1 MNIPDQDVL
10 LKVMQWISYADD
22 DLRLAKNTLET
33 MKEDCPYHLVA
44 YHAQQCVEKYLKAYL
59 VCSCIDFPYTH
70 DIFQLMQ
77 LFGKEAKW
85 VEKIQDA
92 KELTIYA
99 VSARYPEENDKVTKK
114 EAYQAISVAD
124 NVKLVIRTA
133 LLDKGVVIT
142 HS

>member
-10 LKVMQWISYADD
+10 LKVMQWVSYADD

-59 VCSCIDFPYTH
+59 VYSCVDFPYTH
-70 DIFQLMQ
+70 DIFQLLQ
-77 LFGKEAKW
+77 LFGKEEKW
-85 VEKIQDA
+85 IEKIQDA

-114 EAYQAISVAD
+114 EAYQAISAA
-124 NVKLVIRTA
+124 NKVKLVIRTA
-133 LLDKGVVIT
+133 LLDSGVLIT
-142 HS
+142 DK

>member
-1 MNIPDQDVL
+1 MNIPDQDIL
-10 LKVMQWISYADD
+10 MKVIQWTSYADD

-59 VCSCIDFPYTH
+59 VYSCIDFPYTR

-85 VEKIQDA
+85 MEKIQDA
-92 KELTIYA
+92 KDLTIYA
-99 VSARYPEENDKVTKK
+99 VSARYPEENDKVTKE
-114 EAYQAISVAD
+114 EAYQAVSVA
-124 NVKLVIRTA
+124 NKVKLVIRNA
-133 LLDKGVVIT
+133 LLDNGVVIT
-142 HS
+142 DD

>member
-33 MKEDCPYHLVA
+33 MKEDRPYHLVA

-59 VCSCIDFPYTH
+59 VYSCIDFPYTH

-85 VEKIQDA
+85 IEKIQ
-92 KELTIYA
+92 EGGQCYEEYYNCSII
-99 VSARYPEENDKVTKK
+99 VSF
-114 EAYQAISVAD
+114 
-124 NVKLVIRTA
+124 
-133 LLDKGVVIT
+133 
-142 HS
+142 